1 MKNYFNKSE
10 TFNIFDNIYIYY
22 MGRPKKEKKDCK
34 IKFGIS
40 IDRDLFDKM
49 VKEKT
54 KKSSL
59 INKLLR
65 EYYGKK
71 NMQ

>member
-1 MKNYFNKSE
+1 
-10 TFNIFDNIYIYY
+10 

-34 IKFGIS
+34 VKFGIS
-40 IDRDLFDKM
+40 LDRELFNRM
-49 VKEKT
+49 VEEKT

-59 INKLLR
+59 INKLLK

-71 NMQ
+71 SL

>member
-1 MKNYFNKSE
+1 
-10 TFNIFDNIYIYY
+10 

-34 IKFGIS
+34 VKFGIS
-40 IDRDLFDKM
+40 LDRELFNRM
-49 VKEKT
+49 VEEKT

-59 INKLLR
+59 INKLLK

-71 NMQ
+71 GL

>member
-1 MKNYFNKSE
+1 
-10 TFNIFDNIYIYY
+10 

-40 IDRDLFDKM
+40 LDRDLFNRM

-59 INKLLR
+59 INKLLK

-71 NMQ
+71 DLQ

>member
-1 MKNYFNKSE
+1 
-10 TFNIFDNIYIYY
+10 
-22 MGRPKKEKKDCK
+22 MGRPKKQEKDCK

-40 IDRDLFDKM
+40 LDRELFDRM
-49 VKEKT
+49 VKDKT

-71 NMQ
+71 DLW